1 MTGSIYYVSCG
12 SYKMYIGK
20 TFDKNHREWDHKT
33 RLKAR
38 KHYSK
43 ELQKD
48 YDNNGV
54 EYFLFRILE
63 ENISREIL
71 ADREN
76 WWIRHFKG
84 MCYNIHNN
92 ATLEKNEYIPKH
104 STIMGISKR
113 KPVEELLD
121 GKIVAEYT
129 SIYECRKVRGLTK
142 GSLVDH
148 LKGGAVKH
156 IKGRTFRFKKAV

>member
-20 TFDKNHREWDHKT
+20 TCDEKLRSWDHRGKL
-33 RLKAR
+33 RCQR
-38 KHYSK
+38 HHCK

-48 YDNNGV
+48 YNKNGD

-63 ENISREIL
+63 ENIPKEIL
-71 ADREN
+71 SDREN
-76 WWIRHFKG
+76 WWMRHFKG

-92 ATLEKNEYIPKH
+92 TPLDKNVYIPKH
-104 STIMGISKR
+104 TTLLGISKR

-121 GKIVAEYT
+121 GKVVAEYA
-129 SIYECRKVRGLTK
+129 SIYECKKIRGLTNT
-142 GSLVDH
+142 
-148 LKGGAVKH
+148 LKEEPSVLK
-156 IKGRTFRFKKAV
+156 R